1 MNVNKGRGEV
11 DKWLAHQ
18 DVMGAPSSTSQLTT
32 PACRAQM
39 LRWFKYT
46 ATNAFYKTDSGPG
59 GDCSDD

>member
-18 DVMGAPSSTSQLTT
+18 DVMGQALINTSTNNSD
-32 PACRAQM
+32 QM

-46 ATNAFYKTDSGPG
+46 ATNAFYKRRLFG
-59 GDCSDD
+59 

>member
-18 DVMGAPSSTSQLTT
+18 DVMGQPLINTSTNN
-32 PACRAQM
+32 RDQM
-39 LRWFKYT
+39 QRWFKYT

>member
-1 MNVNKGRGEV
+1 MNVNKGSGDV

-18 DVMGAPSSTSQLTT
+18 DVMGPPLINISTNN
-32 PACRAQM
+32 RDQM

-46 ATNAFYKTDSGPG
+46 ATNAFYMTDSG